1 MRVITSTL
9 SITFAPHPGVG
20 SSITA
25 RCHHESS
32 WTVPSRLLVHPFML
46 FSPEIRAGEY
56 VNPSLGHERRA
67 KWFYFLMPGEIC
79 THGGAGSICPQ

>member
-46 FSPEIRAGEY
+46 FFPRDPCRG
-56 VNPSLGHERRA
+56 VC
-67 KWFYFLMPGEIC
+67 K
-79 THGGAGSICPQ
+79 PQPWP